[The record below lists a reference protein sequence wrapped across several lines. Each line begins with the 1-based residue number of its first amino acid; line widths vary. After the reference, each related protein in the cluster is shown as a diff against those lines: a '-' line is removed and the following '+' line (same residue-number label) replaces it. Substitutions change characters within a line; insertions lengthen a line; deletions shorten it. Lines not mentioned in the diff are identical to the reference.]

1 MMKELLTT
9 CLSLAL
15 LGTSSAETHNKY
27 PEGEKVLFVRGK
39 LEIVEPGGQGKK
51 KKVIEHKDQWGV
63 KRYRIPHMTLTPN
76 GELVVSIV
84 GRCSVGG
91 DHGKSTTFFA
101 VSKDQGESWRTI
113 RHSTDYA
120 NKENRPETDFPMTE
134 RTQETQVVWYP
145 PLKKY
150 VATFLTQK
158 AAWVTSSPDLKKWA
172 KPEKVHFAGDEN
184 LKYWP
189 SPASLQIDTDGS
201 LLFAVTGDEMIDGK
215 KQRFARL
222 LWTKDLKA
230 FESSPSMPCKGNETA
245 VCPLGKGRYF
255 VTTRISPKRLNMIY
269 DRTAKRWSAPVPF
282 PQPAH
287 WRCEVD
293 VINDQ
298 GVLYLTT
305 PTKGRSHGVL
315 YRSTDEG
322 KTWEKLAL
330 LTEGAFA
337 YSSLVKLDADTIA
350 VVSERENGD
359 IVFQKVSLK
368 K

>member
-1 MMKELLTT
+1 MA
-9 CLSLAL
+9 LSTAGL
-15 LGTSSAETHNKY
+15 LGQTTTGNTY
-27 PEGEKVLFVRGK
+27 PDGQKVLFVRGK
-39 LEIVEPGGQGKK
+39 LEIVEPGGDGKK

-63 KRYRIPHMTLTPN
+63 KRYRIPHMTLTPK
-76 GELVVSIV
+76 GELVVAVV

-101 VSKDQGESWRTI
+101 VSKDKGESWDFI
-113 RHSTDYA
+113 RNSTDYE
-120 NKENRPETDFPMTE
+120 NKENRPSTDFPMTE

-158 AAWVTSSPDLKKWA
+158 AAWFTTSPDLKKWS
-172 KPEKVHFAGDEN
+172 KPEKVQFEGDEN

-201 LLFAVTGDEMIDGK
+201 LLFAVTGDEMTDGK

-222 LWTKDLKA
+222 LWTKDLKS

-245 VCPLGKGRYF
+245 VCPIGDGRYF
-255 VTTRISPKRLNMIY
+255 VTTRISPKRLNMTY
-269 DRTAKRWSAPVPF
+269 DRKSKSWSVPVPF

-293 VINDQ
+293 VISTKE
-298 GVLYLTT
+298 GLYMTT
-305 PTKGRSHGVL
+305 PTKGRSRGVL
-315 YRSTDEG
+315 YRSTDQGESWEQVAILAEG
-322 KTWEKLAL
+322 
-330 LTEGAFA
+330 GFA
-337 YSSLVKLDADTIA
+337 YSSLVQLDAHTIA
-350 VVSERENGD
+350 VVAERDNGD
-359 IVFQKVSLK
+359 IVFQKVTLK
-368 K
+368 